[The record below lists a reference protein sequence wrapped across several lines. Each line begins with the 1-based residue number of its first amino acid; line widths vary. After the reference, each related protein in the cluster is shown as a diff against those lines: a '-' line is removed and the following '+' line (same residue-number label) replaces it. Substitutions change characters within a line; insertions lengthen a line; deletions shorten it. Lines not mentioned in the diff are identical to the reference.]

1 MLKRSIKARL
11 TAVFLLMALVISAA
25 VGVHA
30 FLMTNELLH
39 RKANAIMT
47 ARCEAEAAHIDDHLD
62 DIQRNVRL
70 MSWYC
75 LDRLDD
81 PYALTDPEYLA
92 EYEANMLDMFIAI
105 AENTSGAVSFYLRF
119 DPALTTSTAG
129 FFYCRAADGDVFEPA
144 EPTDLALYAPEDAG
158 RVGWYW
164 QPVQAGT
171 PLWLEPYE
179 NLNTGVTMISYV
191 VPLYQDGI
199 LIGVVGMDIDCAYLM
214 QETHAISLYENGYAY
229 LSNAEG
235 VPYHDHFAS
244 IDHRQ
249 CIEAQSPLLNGMRL
263 SLHASYLNVIRES
276 YPILYRSAAIF
287 LVLMVICTL
296 IMLHMIN
303 RVISPLRELTQAV
316 RQIEAGQEGV
326 EIPGGDR
333 QDEIGVLAQAFSQM
347 SDALHSRITS
357 MNELAF
363 RDPLTGVKSRAAYV
377 DAAAR
382 MDQLVAEDPSPFGLI
397 LADSN
402 DLKRI
407 NDSHG
412 HDVGDAYISHV
423 CRIICTV
430 FKHSPVYRV
439 GGDEF
444 IVLLE
449 GHDLDQRE
457 ALLAQLDHDFAA
469 SPFTLADG
477 ETLPCRIALGL
488 ALFDPAQDKGVNDVF
503 NRADQLMYQ
512 QKRRMKG
519 QAN

>member
-47 ARCEAEAAHIDDHLD
+47 ARCEAEAAHIDDLLD

-75 LDRLDD
+75 LDRLDTLQE
-81 PYALTDPEYLA
+81 LTDPAQLSTFTDD
-92 EYEANMLDMFIAI
+92 MLIMFSAI
-105 AENTSGAVSFYLRF
+105 AQNTSGAVSFYLRF

-164 QPVQAGT
+164 QPAQAGA

-191 VPLYQDGI
+191 VPMYQDGVF
-199 LIGVVGMDIDCAYLM
+199 IGVAGMDVDFAYL
-214 QETHAISLYENGYAY
+214 QEEAHHIRLYENGYAY
-229 LSNAEG
+229 LSDGDG
-235 VPYHDHFAS
+235 VPYHDHYAS

-249 CIEAQSPLLNGMRL
+249 CIEAQFPLLNGMRL
-263 SLHASYLNVIRES
+263 SLHASYQDVVSES
-276 YPILYRSAAIF
+276 YPILCRSAAIF
-287 LVLMVICTL
+287 LVLMAICTL

-333 QDEIGVLAQAFSQM
+333 QDEIGVLAQSFSQM
-347 SDALHSRITS
+347 SDAVHSRISS

-377 DAAAR
+377 DAAAH
-382 MDQLVAEDPSPFGLI
+382 MDQILTEAPIPFGLI

-407 NDSHG
+407 NDSRG
-412 HDVGDAYISHV
+412 HDVGDAYITHI
-423 CRIICTV
+423 CRIICNV

-444 IVLLE
+444 VVLLE
-449 GHDLDQRE
+449 GHDLDKHE
-457 ALLAQLDHDFAA
+457 ALLAQLEHTFTAN
-469 SPFTLADG
+469 PFQLEGG
-477 ETLPCRIALGL
+477 EALPCRIALGL

-519 QAN
+519 QAD

>member
-11 TAVFLLMALVISAA
+11 IAVFLCTALVISGA

-30 FLMTNELLH
+30 FMMTNTLLH
-39 RKANAIMT
+39 EKADAMLAT
-47 ARCEAEAAHIDDHLD
+47 RCEAEASQLNITLTSV
-62 DIQRNVRL
+62 QRNVRL

-75 LDRLDD
+75 LDRLDT
-81 PYALTDPEYLA
+81 PHKLTDPA
-92 EYEANMLDMFIAI
+92 QRSAFTDDMLSMFSAI
-105 AENTSGAVSFYLRF
+105 AQNTSGAVSFYLRF

-129 FFYCRAADGDVFEPA
+129 FFYCRAADGDAFEPA
-144 EPTDLALYAPEDAG
+144 EPTDLTLYAPEDVG

-164 QPVQAGT
+164 QPVQAGE

-191 VPLYQDGI
+191 VPMYQDGTF
-199 LIGVVGMDIDCAYLM
+199 IGVAGMDVDFAYL
-214 QETHAISLYENGYAY
+214 QEEAHHIRLYENGYAY
-229 LSNAEG
+229 LSDSDS
-235 VPYHDHFAS
+235 VPYHDHYAS

-249 CIEAQSPLLNGMRL
+249 CIEARSALLNGMTL
-263 SLHASYLNVIRES
+263 TLHASYRDVVSES
-276 YPILYRSAAIF
+276 YPIICRSAALF
-287 LVLMVICTL
+287 LLLMAICTL

-326 EIPGGDR
+326 EIPGGER
-333 QDEIGVLAQAFSQM
+333 QDEIGVLAQSFSQM
-347 SDALHSRITS
+347 SDALHSRISS

-382 MDQLVAEDPSPFGLI
+382 MDRLVAEDPSPFGLI

-412 HDVGDAYISHV
+412 HDVGDAYISHI

-444 IVLLE
+444 VVLLE

-457 ALLAQLDHDFAA
+457 ALLTQLERDFNAN
-469 SPFTLADG
+469 PFPLAG
-477 ETLPCRIALGL
+477 SETLPCRIALGL
-488 ALFDPAQDKGVNDVF
+488 AVFDPAQDKGVNDVF
-503 NRADQLMYQ
+503 NRADQLMYHN
-512 QKRRMKG
+512 KRHMKG
-519 QAN
+519 QAD